1 MDLKLRCEI
10 IISKVQ
16 SHSDYFDKA
25 WMNGQFRPHSYV
37 ELLSPQWTPNNH
49 LERWHNRM
57 KRITRKA
64 HPNQYEVL
72 ELFQRE

>member
-1 MDLKLRCEI
+1 MGSLDHI
-10 IISKVQ
+10 GMWNYDA
-16 SHSDYFDKA
+16 HSGPRA
-25 WMNGQFRPHSYV
+25 
-37 ELLSPQWTPNNH
+37 NNR

-57 KRITRKA
+57 KKIAKKA